1 MIVSTLDLS
10 HSLFFFSWCLIVHLF
25 FFLSGEM
32 DDGKPVWAPHPT
44 DGFQLGRI
52 IDISA
57 DSLTIEPLNQ
67 RGKVR
72 SSFCRNHVNTVSC
85 LGPKHAA
92 HKYMNPNASSYTSSF
107 YTFFLFIMCQKM
119 QFVIQRKYMM
129 HSQGLYINSLL
140 FSLRLKIMYCHVRSK
155 I

>member
-1 MIVSTLDLS
+1 MIVSILDLS
-10 HSLFFFSWCLIVHLF
+10 HSLFFFNWRLIVLLF
-25 FFLSGEM
+25 LFLSGEM

-72 SSFCRNHVNTVSC
+72 SSFCRNHVNTVSR
-85 LGPKHAA
+85 LRPKHAA

-107 YTFFLFIMCQKM
+107 YTFLHLLC
-119 QFVIQRKYMM
+119 VRKCRSLSNGSTWCTRKGSTLIVFY
-129 HSQGLYINSLL
+129 LVYI
-140 FSLRLKIMYCHVRSK
+140 
-155 I
+155 